1 MTPSPRAIEKASNPI
16 ALRYWNQCVEKSSD
30 SSPASSSPSSPT
42 SSSSSNVVKILS
54 TAGSGIKR
62 ENEVNEARS
71 NINRFITID
80 QVRKRDNARLQ
91 RSQSQTRPVDTGNT
105 GHHSTPGHVKIPTS
119 RSYNLVKE
127 EQIKLSQERVNFQNR
142 SANFVVKS
150 PQPFRRGVSE
160 TRSVPVQ
167 QHVET
172 TNTTNQNTRNSNW
185 NLNNISFEI
194 SNLNDNQ
201 KANIVLM
208 LLQQLPSDV
217 SDKITK
223 ENLSKLPDSRLYSV
237 LDGLSDKVGHK

>member
-1 MTPSPRAIEKASNPI
+1 M
-16 ALRYWNQCVEKSSD
+16 
-30 SSPASSSPSSPT
+30 
-42 SSSSSNVVKILS
+42 
-54 TAGSGIKR
+54 
-62 ENEVNEARS
+62 
-71 NINRFITID
+71 
-80 QVRKRDNARLQ
+80 
-91 RSQSQTRPVDTGNT
+91 
-105 GHHSTPGHVKIPTS
+105 
-119 RSYNLVKE
+119 
-127 EQIKLSQERVNFQNR
+127 
-142 SANFVVKS
+142 
-150 PQPFRRGVSE
+150 SE

-237 LDGLSDKVGHK
+237 LDGLTDKVGHK